1 MTVNVL
7 NVENWRIQRKKS
19 ICNFIMHYHYLY
31 SAVFLFLPG
40 NLYII
45 YIMNK
50 YMDIH
55 KQTHKTY
62 ALHTIISG
70 FLPQV
75 HFKKKKAFKYSHFS
89 INIVIYYVVILVFV
103 AELQSKSPKMVKNF
117 CQIFCISNLFIVP
130 ALYDENFQTY
140 RKLKWSWWTPVCI
153 PSL

>member
-1 MTVNVL
+1 
-7 NVENWRIQRKKS
+7 
-19 ICNFIMHYHYLY
+19 
-31 SAVFLFLPG
+31 
-40 NLYII
+40 
-45 YIMNK
+45 MNK

-140 RKLKWSWWTPVCI
+140 RKLK
-153 PSL
+153 